1 MPYELPFLD
10 VLQSHK
16 HLQSALE
23 DGCSADSRI
32 FSGQIFRRT
41 SRGELTPETTSSSG
55 TGLALVARFLATD
68 E

>member
-1 MPYELPFLD
+1 MPYELPFLN
-10 VLQSHK
+10 VLQLHK

-23 DGCSADSRI
+23 DGRSANSRI
-32 FSGQIFRRT
+32 FRSQIFRRT
-41 SRGELTPETTSSSG
+41 SPGELTPETTSSSG